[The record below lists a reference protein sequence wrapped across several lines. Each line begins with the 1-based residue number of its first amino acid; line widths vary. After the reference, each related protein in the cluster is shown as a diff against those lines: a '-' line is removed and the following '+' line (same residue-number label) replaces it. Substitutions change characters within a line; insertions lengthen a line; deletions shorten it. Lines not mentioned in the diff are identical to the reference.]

1 MPLCASARVLGRS
14 AGNVA
19 TTEKNGPKIWNESV
33 LRECPTQPSK
43 RRRST
48 VNKSPIVSSDAH
60 WNVDTPRRRRASMCL
75 CFPPWLC
82 AACCGWRG
90 VNAVGPPRDA
100 ETIARRRERRERR
113 RSCRGKV
120 ACWHPTTEGRAGG
133 ELEMTPGE
141 SSGPAEMSSSIA
153 EARTPPSVTAECT
166 ARVPAASDRTPVGAE
181 CVSAEEDG
189 GDDDDARARATAGFR
204 PLPLVAKD
212 PRDPRDP
219 NAQRRYGL
227 VTPRRA
233 GMGASGSTT
242 SGAPSKED
250 AAVG

>member
-1 MPLCASARVLGRS
+1 M
-14 AGNVA
+14 
-19 TTEKNGPKIWNESV
+19 
-33 LRECPTQPSK
+33 
-43 RRRST
+43 
-48 VNKSPIVSSDAH
+48 
-60 WNVDTPRRRRASMCL
+60 
-75 CFPPWLC
+75 
-82 AACCGWRG
+82 
-90 VNAVGPPRDA
+90 
-100 ETIARRRERRERR
+100 
-113 RSCRGKV
+113 
-120 ACWHPTTEGRAGG
+120 
-133 ELEMTPGE
+133 
-141 SSGPAEMSSSIA
+141 
-153 EARTPPSVTAECT
+153 
-166 ARVPAASDRTPVGAE
+166 
-181 CVSAEEDG
+181 SAEEDG